1 MGAFANESKAQK
13 SNGKQLKKMINR
25 CSSLVNKTKKLSK
38 FVNESLAKVEKVKAA
53 METKKIQ
60 NEVQEML
67 QKREREKLKPKR
79 NVTNLGSSFSQ

>member
-53 METKKIQ
+53 M
-60 NEVQEML
+60 
-67 QKREREKLKPKR
+67 
-79 NVTNLGSSFSQ
+79 